1 MSDELCAFA
10 SGALLA
16 GGLIVAIGPQN
27 LHVLRVALERR
38 HVAAV
43 VALCVAADA
52 LLIGAAV
59 AGATEALQARPGW
72 LWALQW
78 AAVPLLLW
86 MAAGS
91 ARAALS
97 TGPMDWG
104 AESRTE
110 PSLRTQLRRTA
121 ALTFGNPSVWI
132 ETLLIV
138 GAAAAAQADTAL
150 RWSFAAGACVA
161 SACWFGA
168 LGYGAGAMARWL
180 RRAAVLRSL
189 SALSATLLT
198 VSAWDLA
205 RGGIA

>member
-27 LHVLRVALERR
+27 LHVLRVALARR
-38 HVAAV
+38 HVTAV
-43 VALCVAADA
+43 VVLCVAADA
-52 LLIGAAV
+52 LLIAAAV
-59 AGATEALQARPGW
+59 AGATEALQAQPAW

-91 ARAALS
+91 ARAALAP
-97 TGPMDWG
+97 GPLGVADLND
-104 AESRTE
+104 S
-110 PSLRTQLRRTA
+110 PSLRMQLGRTA

-132 ETLLIV
+132 ETVLIV
-138 GAAAAAQADTAL
+138 GAAAAAQADDTL

-168 LGYGAGAMARWL
+168 LGYGAGALARAL
-180 RRAAVLRSL
+180 RRPEVLRSL
-189 SALSATLLT
+189 SALSAALLAL
-198 VSAWDLA
+198 SAWDLA
-205 RGGIA
+205 RGGVA

>member
-10 SGALLA
+10 SGALLT

-27 LHVLRVALERR
+27 LHVLRIALARH

-43 VALCVAADA
+43 VALCVVADT
-52 LLIGAAV
+52 LLIVAAV
-59 AGATEALQARPGW
+59 AGATEALQASPGW

-91 ARAALS
+91 ARAAVS
-97 TGPMDWG
+97 SGPMDWG
-104 AESRTE
+104 AEHAR
-110 PSLRTQLRRTA
+110 PSLRAQLGRTA
-121 ALTFGNPSVWI
+121 ALTFGNPAVWI
-132 ETLLIV
+132 ETVLIV
-138 GAAAAAQADTAL
+138 GAAASAQADDTL
-150 RWSFAAGACVA
+150 RWSFAAGACLA

-180 RRAAVLRSL
+180 RRADVLRSL
-189 SALSATLLT
+189 SALSAALLT